1 MVSRFPSGSV
11 RDHVKRTEPGGGRSA
26 YNTRLLHLEEISL
39 GRGEF
44 VWVQIAGF
52 GKECRTRD
60 RREVMENAMLLSG
73 G

>member
-1 MVSRFPSGSV
+1 M
-11 RDHVKRTEPGGGRSA
+11 
-26 YNTRLLHLEEISL
+26 YNARLLYLEEISL

-44 VWVQIAGF
+44 VWVQIAGL